1 MIFDTHSHLYFD
13 QLAPREEEI
22 VANMATLGVTH
33 SVQIGC
39 DIPSSI
45 SAINLAKKYPNF
57 YATVGFHPVDA
68 QDPTTRKTRSS
79 EAGNELPT
87 TREGIIT
94 EMRKLIE
101 ENRSHIVAIG
111 ETGLDYH
118 YLEPD
123 RADIQKSE
131 QYFWL
136 EAQATLAKEYGLPLV
151 IHSRDAN
158 TDTIKYLKLYDVT
171 HCVIHCFSENWGFA
185 KELLQYSDNIYFS
198 FSGILTYKNA
208 PLIQEAASKIPL
220 GRILIETDA
229 PFLTPV
235 PKRGEMNE
243 PGFTKYIL
251 DKLQEL
257 RSEDPEEVKQ
267 VVFENSLRFY
277 QIQQI

>member
-13 QLAPREEEI
+13 QLVPREEEI
-22 VANMATLGVTH
+22 VANMKTLGVTH

-45 SAINLAKKYPNF
+45 SAIHLAKKYPNF

-87 TREGIIT
+87 TREDIIA

-101 ENRSHIVAIG
+101 ENRPHIVAIG

-118 YLEPD
+118 YLEEGKS
-123 RADIQKSE
+123 DIQRAE
-131 QYFWL
+131 QYFWF
-136 EAQATLAKEYGLPLV
+136 ETQAQLARDYGLPLV
-151 IHSRDAN
+151 IHSRDAAA
-158 TDTIKYLKLYDVT
+158 DTIKYLKLYGIK
-171 HCVIHCFSENWGFA
+171 HAVIHCFSEDWNFA
-185 KELLQYSDNIYFS
+185 SELLDYSDEIYFS

-208 PLIQEAASKIPL
+208 PLTQEAASKIPL
-220 GRILIETDA
+220 DRILIETDA

-243 PGFTKYIL
+243 PGFTKYVL

-257 RSEDPEEVKQ
+257 RNEDPEEVKR

-277 QIQQI
+277 QIEE